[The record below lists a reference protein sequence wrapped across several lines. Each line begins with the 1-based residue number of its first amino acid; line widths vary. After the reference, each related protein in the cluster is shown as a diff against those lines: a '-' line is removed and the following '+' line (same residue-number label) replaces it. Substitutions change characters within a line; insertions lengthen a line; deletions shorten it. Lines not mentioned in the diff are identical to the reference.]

1 MRSRVASLRVMIWW
15 VRRLLSFSTMSP
27 FSTSTRLQP
36 PVSLVVKV
44 QKSSQLRHN
53 HRCPWLAEY
62 VPPSSRSATGRHSP
76 TVEPIC
82 VSPTTTTAVLSVD
95 PKVPQDGR
103 YDHAYPSHYPAD
115 PVAPLQFFHAF
126 VHAVNSAP
134 VVVQSLVVDTLPDL
148 DHADALGELGQV
160 APCRPCFLSQRIHLL
175 PQHGQRDP

>member
-1 MRSRVASLRVMIWW
+1 MGRRVASLRVMIWW

-27 FSTSTRLQP
+27 FSTSTRLHP
-36 PVSLVVKV
+36 TVSSVVKV

-95 PKVPQDGR
+95 TKVPQDLR
-103 YDHAYPSHYPAD
+103 YDNANPGYYSAD
-115 PVAPLQFFHAF
+115 PVTLLQLFHA
-126 VHAVNSAP
+126 
-134 VVVQSLVVDTLPDL
+134 
-148 DHADALGELGQV
+148 
-160 APCRPCFLSQRIHLL
+160 
-175 PQHGQRDP
+175 